1 MTVLL
6 SFIDLLY
13 TALFLAIFGRII
25 LTWLRFDPYHPVSRF
40 LVDVTEPILG
50 PIRRA
55 LPPTGMFDLSPMFA
69 LLALYLIRI
78 VLEQFVLLTF

>member
-1 MTVLL
+1 MTVLV
-6 SFIDLLY
+6 SFIELLY
-13 TALFLAIFGRII
+13 NALFLAIFGRII

-69 LLALYLIRI
+69 LLGLYLIRV
-78 VLEQFVLLTF
+78 VLVQFVLLTF